1 MAKKDGR
8 QHQLTG
14 VSGVHFVAA
23 RLSHL
28 GYHAV
33 PTTRNVQGPDL
44 LVSTL
49 NGSRSVAVQ
58 VKSTNWALRWRGRGK
73 ERKPH
78 HCEWDIGWASAKEC
92 HDGLLFALVD
102 LKNWEEM
109 PDVYIVP
116 SRVIAKYF
124 SRGPEGW
131 PRARYHET
139 IELLEPFRNAWGVL
153 EKSLK

>member
-1 MAKKDGR
+1 MKKESR
-8 QHQLTG
+8 HHQLTG

-49 NGSRSVAVQ
+49 NGSKSVAVQ
-58 VKSTNWALRWRGRGK
+58 VKTTNWALRSRGRGN
-73 ERKPH
+73 ERQPH
-78 HCEWDIGWASAKEC
+78 HCEWDIGWASARES
-92 HDGLLFALVD
+92 HRGLLFALVD

-109 PDVYIVP
+109 PDVYLVP

-124 SRGPEGW
+124 ARGPERW
-131 PRARYHET
+131 PRARYHESVKA
-139 IELLEPFRNAWGVL
+139 LESYRNAWTVL
-153 EKSLK
+153 QKALGE